1 MTCKRCGIVPTIS
14 QASGEALFSC
24 AVDPLHD
31 KLMSILT
38 AEGYNPR
45 PEGDVVKLAV
55 DSFQDLISCLNNRTD
70 IAEVEADGLNLL
82 FLEQGQQLDFAAF
95 SRTKALK
102 KWFFLLNNRDFIDIF
117 ENNSLTTYFQPI
129 VALPNLEIVAYECL
143 SRGVKPDGSLM
154 PPNLLFKLAVEND
167 LLFFLDRLCR
177 ENALK
182 SAAVKK
188 ITADIFINFVPTAI
202 YVPETCLQST
212 MHWAQ
217 QLEYDPNRIVF
228 EVVETHQVEDL
239 QHLRTILDFY
249 REKGFRT
256 ALDDIGSGHTN
267 LATLAAL
274 GADVIK
280 VDMEIIR
287 GIDKDPV
294 KQSIFGAMLQIAHEN
309 GIKVLAEGVETCEE
323 LFYVKQKGADLAQG
337 YLFAKPA
344 AEPVRRV
351 ECCTVL

>member
-1 MTCKRCGIVPTIS
+1 MSCKRCGTVPAIS

-24 AVDPLHD
+24 AVDLLQD
-31 KLMSILT
+31 KLISMLE
-38 AEGYNPR
+38 AEGFTPR
-45 PEGDVVKLAV
+45 PEGEVVKVAV
-55 DSFQDLISCLNNRTD
+55 DSFQGLIATLSRRSD
-70 IAEVEADGLNLL
+70 IAEVEADGLNVL
-82 FLEQGQQLDFAAF
+82 FLEEGEQLDFAAF
-95 SRTKALK
+95 ARTKTLK
-102 KWFFLLNNRDFIDIF
+102 KWLFLLNNRDFIDIF
-117 ENNSLTTYFQPI
+117 ENNSLTTHFQPI

-143 SRGVKPDGSLM
+143 SRGVKSDGSLM
-154 PPNLLFKLAVEND
+154 PPHLLFKLAMEND

-188 ITADIFINFVPTAI
+188 ITTDIFINFVPTAI

-212 MHWAQ
+212 MHWAR
-217 QLEYDPNRIVF
+217 QLEYDPSRIVF

-239 QHLRTILDFY
+239 QHLRRILDFY

-274 GADVIK
+274 SADLIK

-294 KQSIFGAMLQIAHEN
+294 KQSIFGALSQIAR
-309 GIKVLAEGVETCEE
+309 ETGSR
-323 LFYVKQKGADLAQG
+323 FWQKGWRPL
-337 YLFAKPA
+337 KS
-344 AEPVRRV
+344 
-351 ECCTVL
+351 CHT